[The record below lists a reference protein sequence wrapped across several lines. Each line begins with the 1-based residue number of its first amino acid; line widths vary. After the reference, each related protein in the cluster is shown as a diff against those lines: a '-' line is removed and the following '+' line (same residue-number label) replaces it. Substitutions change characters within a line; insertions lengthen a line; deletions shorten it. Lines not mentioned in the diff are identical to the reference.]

1 VPTEAT
7 EQPVTTRLK
16 LYDKTSSLR
25 ADGSRNFV
33 HPADVQGRFDRLRK
47 LTFTLLIGLLAW
59 LPWLEIGGHPAVF
72 LDVEQRSF
80 YLFGATFNA
89 QDAWLVFFLLSGVG
103 FALIVA
109 TALFGRVWCGY
120 ACPQT
125 VFLEG
130 LFRPI
135 ERWIEG
141 PRTVRMRRNA
151 GPLTAD
157 KLWRKL
163 LKHALFLVLAFL
175 TAHVIVA
182 YFVSIP
188 RLYRMVLG
196 APSAHPEAFA
206 WGALLTGLLYF
217 DFAWFREQ
225 LCLVVCPYGRLQ
237 SVLTDRDTV
246 VIGYD
251 ARRGEPRGKVFAAK
265 GDCVDCKRCVVVC
278 PTGIDIRNGLQIDCI
293 GCARCIDACDEV
305 MVKLRRPTGLVR
317 YDSQQGLAQA
327 PKRLL
332 RPRVYLYAALGAL
345 GMSVAGFSLAQ
356 SKPFEANL
364 LRLRDAP
371 PFTIDAGRVRNA
383 FEIHLVNKR
392 GKQSRFELRAPS
404 DPRLHYA
411 IAMPALTLPSLAD
424 QRVPIF
430 IDFARG
436 AIRNAEHTQVE
447 LWQDGARVA
456 AIDIVLIA
464 PE

>member
-1 VPTEAT
+1 M
-7 EQPVTTRLK
+7 TTHLK
-16 LYDKTSSLR
+16 LYDKASSLR

-33 HPADVQGRFDRLRK
+33 HPADVNGRFDRLRK
-47 LTFTLLIGLLAW
+47 LGFALLIGLLAL
-59 LPWLEIGGHPAVF
+59 LPWLQIGGHPAVF
-72 LDVEQRSF
+72 LDFEQRSF

-135 ERWIEG
+135 ERLIEG
-141 PRTVRMRRNA
+141 PRNERIRRNA
-151 GPLTAD
+151 GPLNAD
-157 KLWRKL
+157 KIWRKA
-163 LKHALFLVLAFL
+163 LKHVLFLVLAFL
-175 TAHVIVA
+175 TAHVIVS

-196 APSAHPEAFA
+196 APGEHLEAFTWA
-206 WGALLTGLLYF
+206 AALTALLYF
-217 DFAWFREQ
+217 DFVWFREQ
-225 LCLVVCPYGRLQ
+225 MCLIICPYGRLQ
-237 SVLTDRDTV
+237 SVLTDRDTI

-251 ARRGEPRGKVFAAK
+251 VQRGEPRGKAGATT

-293 GCARCIDACDEV
+293 GCARCIDACDDV
-305 MVKLRRPTGLVR
+305 MTKLERPTGLVR
-317 YDSQQGLAQA
+317 YDSQQGLSRA
-327 PKRLL
+327 PKRML
-332 RPRVYLYAALGAL
+332 RPRVYLYAALGLL

-356 SKPFEANL
+356 SKPYEANL

-371 PFTIDAGRVRNA
+371 PFTLDAGRVRNA
-383 FEIHLVNKR
+383 FEVHLVNKR
-392 GKQSRFELRAPS
+392 SQRSRFELRPSS

-411 IAMPALTLPSLAD
+411 IAMPEVTLASLAD
-424 QRVPIF
+424 QRVPVF

-436 AIRNAEHTQVE
+436 AVHNSEHARLE
-447 LWQDGARVA
+447 LWQDGVRTAT
-456 AIDIVLIA
+456 IDIPLLA
-464 PE
+464 PEGP